1 VAFSA
6 ARSVVEEKKT
16 ELLILKNRATSAEIA
31 FVIAVVV
38 VVFVDGLHIRGF
50 DGFLVRSLEG
60 KSG

>member
-1 VAFSA
+1 M
-6 ARSVVEEKKT
+6 VEEKKT